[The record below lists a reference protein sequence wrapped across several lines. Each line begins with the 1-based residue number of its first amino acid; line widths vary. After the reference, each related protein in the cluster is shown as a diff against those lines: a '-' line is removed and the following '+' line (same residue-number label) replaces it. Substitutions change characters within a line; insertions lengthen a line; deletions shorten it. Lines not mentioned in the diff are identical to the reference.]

1 MNIKQFVLNSF
12 MKNNSNPMFSQLI
25 EMANKGDSKGV
36 ENFARNLLKERG
48 MDFDEEF
55 AKFRNSFKG

>member
-1 MNIKQFVLNSF
+1 MNVKQFILNSF

-25 EMANKGDSKGV
+25 EMANKGDSQGV

-55 AKFRNSFKG
+55 AKFRKNFKG

>member
-1 MNIKQFVLNSF
+1 MNVKQFVLNSL
-12 MKNNSNPMFSQLI
+12 MKNNTNPMFSQLI
-25 EMANKGDSKGV
+25 QMANNGDSKGV

-55 AKFRNSFKG
+55 AKFRNNFKG